1 MKKLLSLIGAIS
13 IVGSGASA
21 VISCGDFSKP
31 KNDDQAKANAI
42 KDKITNVNLTVAG
55 GIAPGTKNAATIE
68 AIKTALKSENPRLGI
83 EDLAKI
89 SFADAMLQSGVS
101 TTVKAIIT
109 VGTATAEKDLK
120 VTLAKTDQQKANAI
134 RDKIT
139 NTNLTVSESTNPDIT
154 NANTIEAIKT
164 ALQSENDALTADDLS
179 AIGFTG
185 DNLQSGVNAAIKANI
200 QVKAAKAEKDLNVKL
215 AQTDQEKAD
224 AIKDKITDDTLDIP
238 VGTNVDTTNP
248 GTIREIKTV
257 LATHNTD
264 LTPDDLM
271 KISFASATLRP
282 FTSVTVVATITVGS
296 ATATVNLD
304 LTIAATD
311 QQKADRIKNKII
323 DVNLSMSAGTNPDT
337 TNAYTIAL
345 IKTALQTANSAL
357 TIEDLATISFSDT
370 TLQAGTPVTVTATI
384 TVDTAKATKDLNVTL
399 AQSDQQQADAIKAK
413 INDVDL
419 TVPPETNPDTTA
431 SATVDAIK
439 VVLEA
444 ENVSLSAS
452 DLNDITFSDTTLQ
465 KGSSTPVIA
474 IITVGSATA
483 TKDLNVT
490 LAQSDQEKA
499 NAIRDKI
506 TNVDLTVPVGT
517 DPDTNNAATITAI
530 KSTLEAENPTL
541 TTADV
546 GTITLATTTL
556 QAGTP
561 VTVTATITVGTATA
575 TKVLNVTLAQTPAQ
589 EARAILDKIANANVS
604 VPPGTD
610 PDTRVVTTV
619 NAIRDALQN
628 ARPTLTNEEKNRII
642 FDRATLQPG
651 ISVNVDAAIIVRSLG
666 RVFIQ
671 QINVTLLA
679 PQGQQ
684 KANAIR
690 DKISDDNLFV
700 VPSTNVNTNNNDTTT
715 AIKTAL
721 KSQNQSLTT
730 DDMSKIALAST
741 TLQAGTSV
749 VVKAT
754 ITVEQATV
762 EKDLNVTL
770 AKTDQQQAN
779 AIQQKI
785 SYLVYYYGW
794 YDTNPAEYNTS
805 DADLRLR
812 MRYTVQNQVGLTD
825 GERNTI
831 SLEQGVQLITNTPVD
846 VVLTITVGGMT
857 ATTTITITF
866 IPI

>member
-42 KDKITNVNLTVAG
+42 RDKITNVNLTVEG
-55 GIAPGTKNAATIE
+55 DIAPGTQNVATVE

-89 SFADAMLQSGVS
+89 SFANATLQSGVS
-101 TTVKAIIT
+101 KVVKAIIT
-109 VGTATAEKDLK
+109 VGKATAEKDLK
-120 VTLAKTDQQKANAI
+120 VTLAKTDQQKA
-134 RDKIT
+134 
-139 NTNLTVSESTNPDIT
+139 
-154 NANTIEAIKT
+154 
-164 ALQSENDALTADDLS
+164 
-179 AIGFTG
+179 
-185 DNLQSGVNAAIKANI
+185 
-200 QVKAAKAEKDLNVKL
+200 
-215 AQTDQEKAD
+215 D
-224 AIKDKITDDTLDIP
+224 AIKDKITNVDLIVPDTTKPDLTAATPEIKTALQGQNPALLDDDLKQITSFTGDNLEAGVSKAVKAIITVGEATAEKDLKVTLAKTDQQKADAIIEKIGDATLNIP
-238 VGTNVDTTNP
+238 AGTNADTTNDA
-248 GTIREIKTV
+248 TIIAIKKALQAAYT
-257 LATHNTD
+257 T
-264 LTPDDLM
+264 LTADDLM
-271 KISFASATLRP
+271 KITFASATLRP
-282 FTSVTVVATITVGS
+282 YTSVAVLATVTVGQ
-296 ATATVNLD
+296 ATATKDLN

-311 QQKADRIKNKII
+311 QQKADRIKNKITN
-323 DVNLSMSAGTNPDT
+323 VNLNIPAGTDPDT
-337 TNAYTIAL
+337 TNAYTISA
-345 IKTALQTANSAL
+345 IKTALKSDNPTL
-357 TIEDLATISFSDT
+357 TTEDLATIGFSDT
-370 TLQAGTPVTVTATI
+370 TLQAGSSVVVKATI
-384 TVDTAKATKDLNVTL
+384 TVGQATDEKDLNVTL
-399 AQSDQQQADAIKAK
+399 AQSDQQQADAIKEK

-419 TVPPETNPDTTA
+419 TVPPETNPDTTV

-452 DLNDITFSDTTLQ
+452 DLNYITFSDTTLQ

-474 IITVGSATA
+474 IIKVGSATA
-483 TKDLNVT
+483 TKDLNIT

-506 TNVDLTVPVGT
+506 TNVDLTVPIGT
-517 DPDTNNAATITAI
+517 DTDTNNDATITAI
-530 KSTLEAENPTL
+530 KTALEAENQTL
-541 TTADV
+541 TTDDL

-556 QAGTP
+556 RAGTP
-561 VTVTATITVGTATA
+561 VTVTATITVGSATA
-575 TKVLNVTLAQTPAQ
+575 TRDLNVTLAQTPEQ
-589 EARAILDKIANANVS
+589 EAKAIRDKIANANVS
-604 VPPGTD
+604 VPPFTN
-610 PDTRVVTTV
+610 PNTTTSTTTQ
-619 NAIRDALQN
+619 AIRDALQSAN
-628 ARPTLTNEEKNRII
+628 PTLTNEEKNKII
-642 FDRATLQPG
+642 FDRSTLKPG
-651 ISVNVDAAIIVRSLG
+651 ISVKVDAAIVAG
-666 RVFIQ
+666 GVAYATRVY
-671 QINVTLLA
+671 VTLT

-684 KANAIR
+684 KANAIK

-700 VPSTNVNTNNNDTTT
+700 VPSVNPDTSNNDTIT

-730 DDMSKIALAST
+730 DDTSKIALAST

-770 AKTDQQQAN
+770 AQTDQQKAN

-785 SYLVYYYGW
+785 YYLVYYYGW

-812 MRYTVQNQVGLTD
+812 MRYTIQNQVGLTD
-825 GERNTI
+825 NERNTI

-846 VVLTITVGGMT
+846 VVLTTTVGGMT

-866 IPI
+866 TPIT